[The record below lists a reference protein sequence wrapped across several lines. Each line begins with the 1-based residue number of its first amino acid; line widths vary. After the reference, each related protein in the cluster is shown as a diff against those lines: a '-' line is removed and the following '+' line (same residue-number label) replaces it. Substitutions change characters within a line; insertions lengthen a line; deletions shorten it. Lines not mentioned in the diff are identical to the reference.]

1 MKTLTVTEARKN
13 LSGWLRR
20 AKAGEEIGII
30 DGNQIVALRPVVVV
44 AADYME
50 TEYGFTAKEADQI
63 AAKLRAETAR
73 QRVAGALISLDEV
86 PPAHASNRSQQKR
99 AALTRKARA

>member
-30 DGNQIVALRPVVVV
+30 DGNQIVALRPVRVI

-50 TEYGFTAKEADQI
+50 TEYGLTKEEADRAAEQI
-63 AAKLRAETAR
+63 RAESSRGPYIA
-73 QRVAGALISLDEV
+73 LDELKCRLAARNKV
-86 PPAHASNRSQQKR
+86 KRRGHAG
-99 AALTRKARA
+99 KADS

>member
-30 DGNQIVALRPVVVV
+30 DGNQIVALRPVSVV
-44 AADYME
+44 ATDYME
-50 TEYGFTAKEADQI
+50 TEYGFTSKEADQI
-63 AAKLRAETAR
+63 AANLRSDAAR
-73 QRVAGALISLDEV
+73 ERTAGALISLDEIS
-86 PPAHASNRSQQKR
+86 PAHASSRSQEKR
-99 AALTRKARA
+99 GSRARKAHA